1 MSWLRRR
8 LLGYELV
15 YRRDVPDGRIALTF
29 DDGPSEWTPPIL
41 ELLAQ
46 HGARATF
53 FVLRRHALELP
64 ETAARIARGGHEV
77 ACHGLDHV
85 DLAQLPPAEIRAGL
99 ERAQEAIASATGVRP
114 RLFRPP
120 YATSSARVARAAAAV
135 SLEPTILRDVDPADW
150 RAEDSRAV
158 AAAVL
163 DAVRPGSIVCLHDG
177 VPQGNRGTSDRTV
190 TVAAVERLVPELQAR
205 GLELVTVSELL
216 AP

>member
-1 MSWLRRR
+1 MRRLRRR

-41 ELLAQ
+41 DALQA

-53 FVLRRHALELP
+53 FLLGEHVLRLP
-64 ETAARIARGGHEV
+64 EIAARIARDGHEV
-77 ACHGLDHV
+77 ACHGFDHA
-85 DLAQLPPAEIRAGL
+85 DLALLPSETVRGKL
-99 ERAQEAIASATGVRP
+99 GRAQEAISSATGVRP

-120 YATSSARVARAAAAV
+120 FATSSARVARAAAAV

-150 RAEDSRAV
+150 RADDSATV
-158 AAAVL
+158 ASAVL

-190 TVAAVERLVPELQAR
+190 TIAAVEQLVPELQAR

-216 AP
+216 A